1 MAPLRTVIE
10 PVIKNPNDF
19 QQIIILASALR
30 YEKLIYK
37 DEMKE
42 WEKIE
47 NVNIKYALK
56 DPSDHIDAHIG
67 YVNDLLPD
75 LGLNWTNTTALV
87 CASPKRIK
95 KVARDLMDLGM
106 KPSDILV
113 TLETHMRCGAGK
125 CGHCKVG
132 SHYMCVDGPVFTYEE
147 MMALPPE
154 Y

>member
-1 MAPLRTVIE
+1 
-10 PVIKNPNDF
+10 
-19 QQIIILASALR
+19 
-30 YEKLIYK
+30 
-37 DEMKE
+37 MKE
-42 WEKIE
+42 LAKIP
-47 NVNIKYALK
+47 NISVLFALI
-56 DPSDHIDAHIG
+56 DPTDEVEAYSG

-75 LGLNWTNTTALV
+75 LDIDWSKTTALI
-87 CASPKRIK
+87 CASPERIK

-106 KPSDILV
+106 DPKDILV

-132 SHYMCVDGPVFTYEE
+132 SHYMCVDGPVFNYEE